1 MTKDNAKV
9 LSLSDSV
16 IAHVARL
23 LQVSM
28 LTGTDIVDHMRM
40 VRLTEDASPHTGDKN
55 MLTLDEEYS
64 SIFDGT
70 LDKMMENVSQQNKQE

>member
-40 VRLTEDASPHTGDKN
+40 IVLEEKDGSIFLNPEYAKN
-55 MLTLDEEYS
+55 SDENLKKMLDEIPEPEE
-64 SIFDGT
+64 DG
-70 LDKMMENVSQQNKQE
+70 E

>member
-1 MTKDNAKV
+1 MTKDNVKV

-40 VRLTEDASPHTGDKN
+40 VRLTEDASQYTDDNHT
-55 MLTLDEEYS
+55 LILDEEYS

-70 LDKMMENVSQQNKQE
+70 LDKMMENVSQQNNQG

>member
-1 MTKDNAKV
+1 MSDKDVKV
-9 LSLSDSV
+9 LSLNDSV

-40 VRLTEDASPHTGDKN
+40 IRLVENEST
-55 MLTLDEEYS
+55 LILDEEYS

-70 LDKMMENVSQQNKQE
+70 LDKMMKNVSEQNVKE

>member
-1 MTKDNAKV
+1 MSENNVKV

-40 VRLTEDASPHTGDKN
+40 IRLTENIVIPESESTLVLDDK
-55 MLTLDEEYS
+55 YS

-70 LDKMMENVSQQNKQE
+70 LDKMIKNAAEQNNQE